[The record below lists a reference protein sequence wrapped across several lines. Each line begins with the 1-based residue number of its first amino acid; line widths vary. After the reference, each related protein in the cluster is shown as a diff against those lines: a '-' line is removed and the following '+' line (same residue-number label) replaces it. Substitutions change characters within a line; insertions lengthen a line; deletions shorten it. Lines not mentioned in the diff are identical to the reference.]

1 MFEVDTATLEGGRTP
16 SQPSPVRA
24 DLGKTTETSSHRLGY
39 PHSSEGKDF
48 SEQLLSEKS

>member
-1 MFEVDTATLEGGRTP
+1 MFEVDTVTLEGGITP

-24 DLGKTTETSSHRLGY
+24 DLGKTTEASSHRLGY

-48 SEQLLSEKS
+48 SEQLQSVKS